1 MIKMCRPR
9 TYSLM
14 FNDWKDGTNIT
25 VKIYPQQKWSILAK
39 DELFVKV
46 AYKNIIMRVKRSD
59 FEKFWQEI
67 EVRKAVRCVEYK

>member
-14 FNDWKDGTNIT
+14 FNDCMDGTNIT
-25 VKIYPQQKWSILAK
+25 VKIYPQQKGSILAK

-67 EVRKAVRCVEYK
+67 EVRKAVRKG